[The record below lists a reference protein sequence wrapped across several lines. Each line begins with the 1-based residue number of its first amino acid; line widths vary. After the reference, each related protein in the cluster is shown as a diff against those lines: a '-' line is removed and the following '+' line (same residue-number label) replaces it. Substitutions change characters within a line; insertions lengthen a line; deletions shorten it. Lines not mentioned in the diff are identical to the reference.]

1 MEIIPDNI
9 GLNYV
14 SCVSLKKKLKAQ
26 GFVSGSYFQK
36 VAYYA
41 KKDEGVEVA
50 GYVFPS
56 QRKNDKPHRA
66 VLTRPINKSK
76 QQVEESQ
83 CTCQIG

>member
-36 VAYYA
+36 VAFYA
-41 KKDEGVEVA
+41 KNDDVVEVA

-66 VLTRPINKSK
+66 VLTINKSK